1 MQATTSSRGSGG
13 TGGTRVWLGASIMF
27 AAAVWMGWS
36 LWTQLP
42 PKFDRLQQISGPVEQ
57 VARTGDERPRVELT
71 VDGGAGPV
79 SLWLETSDRLPM
91 RDYPVTSLQRGDK
104 IVAWTYARDSG
115 SSRREI
121 WQLYLGRRPVVSYA
135 DRAALAAVQL
145 RREFAYLAIAAVL
158 GSVLVGAG
166 MSARRQAT
174 PTGAGRDGLSR
185 ST

>member
-1 MQATTSSRGSGG
+1 MGVETKSRGSVG
-13 TGGTRVWLGASIMF
+13 TGGTRVWLGASIMC
-27 AAAVWMGWS
+27 AAAAWMGWS
-36 LWTQLP
+36 LWSQLP
-42 PKFDRLQQISGPVEQ
+42 PNFDRLQQLSGAVEQ
-57 VARTGDERPRVELT
+57 VVRSGDARPMVEVT
-71 VDGGAGPV
+71 VDGGSGSV
-79 SLWLETSDRLPM
+79 SLWLDTFDRLPT

-104 IVAWTYARDSG
+104 IVAWTSAHESG

-166 MSARRQAT
+166 MSARRQ
-174 PTGAGRDGLSR
+174 GKRSGGEHDGLR
-185 ST
+185 IPN